1 MNIVEKLSTSI
12 VESLEKN
19 DIGSYKHYRNELI
32 IRVANQDFFSL
43 EDIKSYFI
51 VGKALVLILDDM
63 YKNPPLLYK
72 RVVLC
77 AVYCLLKTII
87 NDKYDKEECTVHAS
101 VMLDILFS
109 ENKDFIGGE
118 YMISKLRNNAEAAA
132 YQFVGMQNVFYWKY
146 KLSNKNIQISQ
157 RTEQRV
163 TSAVSPPI
171 SKIPDEN
178 TRKKVVDF
186 EYDNFSSLLEFIP
199 IDIETKYHGV
209 FIDPLDTET
218 LTRLKSVFKSS
229 TSNFLKEE
237 VQTTYGTETS
247 DTKTSTSNKE
257 KNSKNGCM
265 GLVTFALFF
274 FIVVMLIFN

>member
-1 MNIVEKLSTSI
+1 MNIVEKLSTAI
-12 VESLEKN
+12 IESLEKN

-51 VGKALVLILDDM
+51 VGKALFLILDDM
-63 YKNPPLLYK
+63 YKTPPLLYK

-77 AVYCLLKTII
+77 AIYCLLKTII

-101 VMLDILFS
+101 VMLYILFS

-132 YQFVGMQNVFYWKY
+132 YQFIGMQNVFYWKY

-157 RTEQRV
+157 RTEQRI
-163 TSAVSPPI
+163 TSAVSPST
-171 SKIPDEN
+171 SKIPDES
-178 TRKKVVDF
+178 TRKKVIDF

-199 IDIETKYHGV
+199 IDIETKYHGL

-218 LTRLKSVFKSS
+218 LTRLKSVFKPS

-247 DTKTSTSNKE
+247 DTNTSNSNKE
-257 KNSKNGCM
+257 KNSKGCM

-274 FIVVMLIFN
+274 FIVVMLFF